1 MTTRMHEAKWNKIAI
16 VAVAAIMG
24 TSPLAAVSTYML
36 TADEDWYASGK
47 IMLAD
52 GVTVDL
58 AGHKLTVGGFADY
71 VPLDYVETDGTQWVH
86 TEFTPDGTDTF
97 EMKFMKEL
105 NSDDFLLCSRSN
117 GSTDGFGVW
126 VSGFSWKDI
135 EFIYRSRGGVGV
147 YGKSATATTGIYDAN
162 GVVSGRDYTVMLN
175 GDKLFWV
182 VNGVTNDFSNTTN
195 GKNGVVP
202 SGPFALF
209 GGHVAGASLSTE
221 TAMSYMAKCRF
232 YYLKV
237 WNKDG
242 NLKCNIVPAYGIRE
256 KAVGL
261 YDTVRNKFMLPV
273 KNGGATTTFAK
284 TYQEL
289 DHIDTDGNQIVDTG
303 FVHAWTNRIEMRARM
318 LKNSGYQALFGSRGY
333 ASSGA
338 ATGAYVCWTVDSGFR
353 FDYSSQVLGGSFG
366 TAEDCEIA
374 MSPEVCE
381 KSGKEYWSP
390 RCLVDGT
397 EVVTHGA
404 ISVARSTIDGGISVR
419 NQPCRLFGLVTDG
432 SGTVGYCATCR
443 FYSLKIYNN
452 SDKGTLLCDIVPA
465 IGANENAIGLYDR
478 VRNCFMQS
486 SKNPF
491 PVSFAMAVTNS
502 SAERATLEV
511 SVADGAA
518 ITNGCVAVAED
529 CIDLAKSGGG
539 SWTCGNGGFD
549 VFGTFTFSGGAVAGL
564 TMQNGSVL
572 DLSGLASPLDLDG
585 CGLAFASDPTV
596 YILLGG
602 TRKLSSS
609 TPIISWSTVP
619 QVRFERGNDVRD
631 YGLAAKSDGL
641 YAVSGLVLIFR

>member
-1 MTTRMHEAKWNKIAI
+1 MTTRMHEVKWNKIAI
-16 VAVAAIMG
+16 VAVAAFMG

-117 GSTDGFGVW
+117 GSSDGFGVW

-147 YGKSATATTGIYDAN
+147 YGKSATAATGIYDAN

-273 KNGGATTTFAK
+273 KNGGEVTTFAK

-289 DHIDTDGNQIVDTG
+289 DHIDTDGKQIVDTG
-303 FVHAWTNRIEMRARM
+303 FVHAWTNRVEMRVEMFR
-318 LKNSGYQALFGSRGY
+318 NSGYQVLFGSRGY
-333 ASSGA
+333 ASNGTV
-338 ATGAYVCWTVDSGFR
+338 TGAYVCWAVGSGFR
-353 FDYSSQVLGGSFG
+353 FDYVGQASGGAFN
-366 TAEDCEIA
+366 TTEDFEIV
-374 MSPEVCE
+374 MSPEVYE
-381 KSGKEYWSP
+381 KNGNEYWGP
-390 RCLVDGT
+390 RCMMNDVQVVAQGSIGLARGTVDG
-397 EVVTHGA
+397 
-404 ISVARSTIDGGISVR
+404 GGSLR
-419 NQPCRLFGLVTDG
+419 NQPCRLFGIVLDN
-432 SGTVGYCATCR
+432 GTVGYCASCR

-452 SDKGTLLCDIVPA
+452 FDKSSLLCDVVPA
-465 IGANENAIGLYDR
+465 IGVNENAIGLYDR
-478 VRNCFMQS
+478 VRKRFMQS
-486 SKNPF
+486 EKEPF
-491 PVSFAMAVTNS
+491 PVAFAMTVTNS
-502 SAERATLEV
+502 AAERATLEV
-511 SVADGAA
+511 TVAGGATV
-518 ITNGCVAVAED
+518 TNSFVKIAEAG
-529 CIDLAKSGGG
+529 IDFVKSGEGA
-539 SWTCGNGGFD
+539 WACENGGLGVYGRFA
-549 VFGTFTFSGGAVAGL
+549 FSSGTVDGVTMHSGA
-564 TMQNGSVL
+564 TL
-572 DLSGLASPLDLDG
+572 DLSGRTTSLDFVG
-585 CGLAFASDPTV
+585 CGLSYVENPAIYV
-596 YILLGG
+596 LIGG
-602 TRKLSSS
+602 NRKLSES
-609 TPIISWSTVP
+609 TPLISWASIPCIQFLRGDST
-619 QVRFERGNDVRD
+619 RR
-631 YGLAAKSDGL
+631 YGLSSRADGL
-641 YAVSGLVLIFR
+641 YGVAGFLVIVK